1 MTNQVQMNRRQFV
14 QKTAIGSAALTF
26 GLSAATLVG
35 AADPY
40 RGLKMGLASISFRD
54 FTLDQGIV
62 MTKELGVRGLA
73 LRQAHLPMT
82 STPAELKEA
91 AKKIKDAGLEL
102 LGVGVVNMKNEEDV
116 RSAFDYAKGA
126 SVPTIVCSPAPELL
140 DAVEKCAVEYKI
152 RIAIH
157 NHGPG
162 DKKYPSLL
170 DALKAVQDRH
180 ELMGLCLD
188 VGHTARLGENPVE
201 VLQKC
206 SQRLYDFHMKDVTEA
221 TANGKPCIVGK
232 GVIDVP
238 AVLKSLVNMKFPY
251 HVALEYETDRTAPM
265 PGMKAA
271 FEYMRKVLV

>member
-1 MTNQVQMNRRQFV
+1 
-14 QKTAIGSAALTF
+14 
-26 GLSAATLVG
+26 
-35 AADPY
+35 
-40 RGLKMGLASISFRD
+40 MGVASISFRD

-62 MTKELGVRGLA
+62 MTKELGVKGLA
-73 LRQAHLPMT
+73 LRESHLPMN
-82 STPAELKEA
+82 STPAELKET

-126 SVPTIVCSPAPELL
+126 SVPTIVCSPERELL
-140 DAVEKCAVEYKI
+140 DVVEKCAVEYKI

-162 DKKYPSLL
+162 DKKYRSPL
-170 DALKAVQDRH
+170 DALKVVKDRH
-180 ELMGLCLD
+180 ELVGICMD
-188 VGHTARLGENPVE
+188 VGHTARIGENPVE

-206 SQRLYDFHMKDVTEA
+206 SQRLHDFHMKDVTEA
-221 TANGKPCIVGK
+221 TAKGKPCIVGT

-238 AVLKSLVNMKFPY
+238 PVLKALVNMKFPY

-265 PGMKAA
+265 PGMKAS
-271 FEYMRKVLV
+271 FEYMRKVLA